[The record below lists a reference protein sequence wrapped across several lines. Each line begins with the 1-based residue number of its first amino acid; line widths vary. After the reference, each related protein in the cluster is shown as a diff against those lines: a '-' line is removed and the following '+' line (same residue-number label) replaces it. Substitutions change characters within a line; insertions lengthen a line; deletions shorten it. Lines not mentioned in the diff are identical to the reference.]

1 MSLFGSHNLAH
12 RRKTHWLLFFF
23 FKSPLQGGKFYLARG
38 SLRGRHDGWD
48 SLGLELGDLV
58 A

>member
-12 RRKTHWLLFFF
+12 GRRRIGYFF

-38 SLRGRHDGWD
+38 SLRGRPDGWD
-48 SLGLELGDLV
+48 GLGLEQGDLV